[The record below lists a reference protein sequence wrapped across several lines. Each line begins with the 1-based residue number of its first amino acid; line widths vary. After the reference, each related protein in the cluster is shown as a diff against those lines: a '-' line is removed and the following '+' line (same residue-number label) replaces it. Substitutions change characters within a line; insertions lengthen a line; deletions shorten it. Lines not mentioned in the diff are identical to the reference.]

1 MSSNLELKK
10 TCQFCGEEFIA
21 RTTTTQYC
29 SLQCAQRAY
38 KKRKREEK
46 MQLAAQKEE
55 NVQQNPATPPNLI
68 KEILSTQEVADLMGV
83 TRTTVHRYC
92 VAGTIPCKMINRKIF
107 IRRKDIEHMFDAA
120 GPHIVTPIER
130 EPITE
135 FYSLQEIMDKYNC
148 SPSLV
153 YTTVKAKKIPHVEF
167 RGKTIYSKKHID
179 KHMSHRIPD
188 PTVKDWITVTEIMEK
203 YGMTKQAVYGFVSD
217 NKIQKKSENNKAY
230 YPREQVESLL
240 QNRVPD
246 PSITEWYTMEDIEK
260 KYGLKQLYVSNLIFK
275 NPIPKV
281 RKGHKVLLSKTHFDQ
296 LIKEKEIVPEYYTVE
311 EAMAKFNISRDALYY
326 HVRKNNIPKKQEGR
340 YVKISKK
347 ELDLVFLQQPI
358 IL

>member
-29 SLQCAQRAY
+29 SLQCGQRAY

-46 MQLAAQKEE
+46 LQAAAQKEE
-55 NVQQNPATPPNLI
+55 ILKQKQVPDPIPI
-68 KEILSTQEVADLMGV
+68 KEILGTQEVAELMGV

-92 VAGTIPCKMINRKIF
+92 VAGTIPCMKINRKIF
-107 IRRKDIEHMFDAA
+107 IRRKDVEHLFDAA
-120 GPHIVTPIER
+120 APYVVTPIEK

-135 FYSLQEIMDKYNC
+135 FYSLKEITEKYNC

-153 YTTVKAKKIPHVEF
+153 YTTVKDKKIPHTEF
-167 RGKTIYSKKHID
+167 QGKTIYSKKHID
-179 KHMSHRIPD
+179 KHMAHRIPD
-188 PTVKDWITVTEIMEK
+188 PTVKDWISIAEIMEK
-203 YGMTKQAVYGFVSD
+203 YDMTKAAVYGFVSD

-230 YPREQVESLL
+230 YPKEQVEALL
-240 QNRVPD
+240 KNRIPD
-246 PSITEWYTMEDIEK
+246 PTITEWYTMEDIEK
-260 KYGLKQLYVSNLIFK
+260 EYGLKQGYVSNLIYK
-275 NPIPKV
+275 NPIPKI
-281 RKGHKVLLSKTHFDQ
+281 RKGHKVLLSKIHFDQ
-296 LIKEKEIVPEYYTVE
+296 LVKEKGVVEEYYTVE
-311 EAMAKFNISRDALYY
+311 EATAKYNITRDALYY

-340 YVKISKK
+340 YVKIAKK
-347 ELDLVFLQQPI
+347 ELDLLFTQQPI